1 MKFAAPGVL
10 SPLQHQEDVVSK
22 ATVHFASVYADKL
35 EPEASLPAKFRRA
48 LELYALPDL
57 VKDKVV
63 ALKMHLG
70 GDLGYTTV
78 HPLFVRLLVQALKAA
93 GGQVFVTDT
102 HWAMGE
108 AVARG
113 YTPEV
118 LGAPILPASGARDR
132 YYYRHAVDYRTLKE
146 IQVAGHIQDA
156 DVLIN
161 LSHAKGH
168 GACGYGGAC
177 KNIAMGCV
185 SGETRSEIHRL
196 QGGMIWNSELCEHCG
211 KCVKACRYGAN
222 KFNDKNGYEVNYD
235 DCTYCQHCVNACP
248 TGSLTTDD
256 AGYKPFQEG
265 MALCTEEALRPFLP
279 DRALYVNVLMNITI
293 LCDCW
298 GMSTPSL
305 VPDIGIMVSRDIVA
319 IEQATLDAI
328 KTENLIPGTLPLGRQ
343 LRKGQHLFERIH
355 GKDPF
360 VQVAALERRGLG
372 TRQYELIEVK

>member
-1 MKFAAPGVL
+1 MT
-10 SPLQHQEDVVSK
+10 K

-48 LELYALPDL
+48 LALYPLTEM

-93 GGQVFVTDT
+93 GGRVFVTDT

-113 YTPEV
+113 YTAEV
-118 LGAPILPASGARDR
+118 LGAPILPASGAMDR
-132 YYYRHAVDYRTLKE
+132 YYYSRPVDYRTLKE

-156 DVLIN
+156 EVLIN

-185 SGETRSEIHRL
+185 SGATRSEIHRL
-196 QGGMIWNSELCEHCG
+196 QGGMIWNAESCEHCN

-222 KFNDKNGYEVNYD
+222 KFNDKNEYEVNYD

-248 TGSLTTDD
+248 TNALTTDD
-256 AGYKPFQEG
+256 AGYQPFQEG
-265 MALCTEEALRPFLP
+265 MALCTEQVLKRFAPGSALPGS
-279 DRALYVNVLMNITI
+279 ALYINVLLNISI

-305 VPDIGIMVSRDIVA
+305 VPDIGIMVSNDIVA

-328 KTENLIPGTLPLGRQ
+328 KTENLIPGTLPLGRR
-343 LRKGQHLFERIH
+343 LRGGQHLFEKIH

-372 TRQYELIEVK
+372 TRQYDLIEVK